1 MPLTAARGSLHRS
14 MMHGETAMASK
25 AKDGVA
31 LWRVVGWGLAAVL
44 LLLPLVAMQF
54 TSDVHWTPFDFFFAA
69 VIIGSVGLLFELA
82 VRMNPN
88 RHYRIGVGFA
98 LAAAFFLVWVNGAVG
113 MIGDEDN
120 PYNLWF
126 IALIPLALLGSAA
139 SRFRAS
145 GMAWVMAVAAV
156 GQLLIAGF
164 GASTDPRGGLFSA
177 LFAFP
182 WLASALFFRAAARNG
197 D

>member
-1 MPLTAARGSLHRS
+1 MPLTAARGSLYRS

-25 AKDGVA
+25 AKDRVGR
-31 LWRVVGWGLAAVL
+31 WRVAGWSVAAAV

-54 TSDVHWTPFDFFFAA
+54 TSGVHWTPFDFFFAA
-69 VIIGSVGLLFELA
+69 LMIGSVGLLFELA
-82 VRMNPN
+82 MRMNPN
-88 RHYRIGVGFA
+88 RFYRIGVGFA
-98 LAAAFFLVWVNGAVG
+98 LAAAFLLVWANGAVG

-126 IALIPLALLGSAA
+126 IALVPLALLGSAA

-145 GMAWVMAVAAV
+145 GMAWVMAAAAV

-164 GASTDPRGGLFSA
+164 GAFADPRGGLFSA
-177 LFAFP
+177 LCAFP
-182 WLASALFFRAAARNG
+182 WLCSALFFRAAARNG
-197 D
+197 A